1 MAWRGQDKRLLDV
14 FSNGRVCQA
23 TTIKEDEEERDNDDN
38 KHNKDNNNLQPL
50 TNDDLTIVGERTRR
64 LLDSV

>member
-1 MAWRGQDKRLLDV
+1 MRSVFCTDPTEEDK
-14 FSNGRVCQA
+14 
-23 TTIKEDEEERDNDDN
+23 DN
-38 KHNKDNNNLQPL
+38 KDKEETHDHNDKHDKDNNNLQPL